1 MTKLHLFV
9 ATNSHPVFSQAIG
22 FTLFKS
28 SSVLKTMRRPS
39 RVKPKTCEWKEKM
52 LSGFLALW
60 IHSLPTLLAVT
71 FLFTWMHQ
79 RFISNETI
87 TCLASFKQI
96 PQEIK
101 KKKVFLPSQ
110 ISFSLSPSLHI
121 CIYGWIFNFFLHDFK
136 TSLSTGWKGV
146 VIKKK
151 DEKAHLV
158 SN

>member
-28 SSVLKTMRRPS
+28 FSVLKTMRRPS

-52 LSGFLALW
+52 LSGVLALW

-101 KKKVFLPSQ
+101 KRKFFSPPRFLFHFLP
-110 ISFSLSPSLHI
+110 
-121 CIYGWIFNFFLHDFK
+121 
-136 TSLSTGWKGV
+136 LSTYV
-146 VIKKK
+146 FMAESSIFFFTILRQAYQQV
-151 DEKAHLV
+151 ERVL
-158 SN
+158 S